1 MSMSGAPKE
10 KTDQALIDEFLKKGG
25 KITKCKTK
33 PMKHELG
40 LSNNVWNNPLTKDE
54 KKSLK
59 KQDFDNFISFLIY
72 KISSS

>member
-25 KITKCKTK
+25 KITKGKTK

-40 LSNNVWNNPLTKDE
+40 LSNNEIGRASCRERV
-54 KKSLK
+54 
-59 KQDFDNFISFLIY
+59 
-72 KISSS
+72 

>member
-25 KITKCKTK
+25 KITKSKTK

-59 KQDFDNFISFLIY
+59 K
-72 KISSS
+72 